1 MQRNWHSYIRYTS
14 YLLFAIL
21 VINLAILDI
30 GLFANKSLVSPLF
43 VSNAT
48 TTSQQKTEPL
58 KEGCDSTCV
67 DMLYQAIKNATS
79 SSSVTQSVTNT
90 TSPVGGE
97 REYYISFGSGS
108 NATAD
113 WADIPGLQAYI
124 DTTKYDGIKSAR
136 FEASIVIVNGNQK
149 AYARLY
155 NVTDKHPVWFSEVS
169 LEGGQPTLLISDP
182 ISLDVGNKL
191 YQVQMKT
198 QLQSPTN
205 LLQSRIHIIAK

>member
-30 GLFANKSLVSPLF
+30 GLFSNKNPVSPFF

-48 TTSQQKTEPL
+48 KAPAQKAQPS
-58 KEGCDSTCV
+58 KDGCDSDCV
-67 DMLYQAIKNATS
+67 NTLYQAIKNATA
-79 SSSVTQSVTNT
+79 SSSVVQSKTNT
-90 TSPVGGE
+90 TSTGGGE
-97 REYYISFGSGS
+97 KEYYLSFGSGS
-108 NATAD
+108 NATED
-113 WADIPGLQAYI
+113 WADVPGLQAYI
-124 DTTKYDGIKSAR
+124 DTTKYNGIESAR
-136 FEASIVIVNGNQK
+136 FEASLFIVNGNQK

-182 ISLDVGNKL
+182 ISLDAGNKL

-205 LLQSRIHIIAK
+205 LLQSRVHIIAN